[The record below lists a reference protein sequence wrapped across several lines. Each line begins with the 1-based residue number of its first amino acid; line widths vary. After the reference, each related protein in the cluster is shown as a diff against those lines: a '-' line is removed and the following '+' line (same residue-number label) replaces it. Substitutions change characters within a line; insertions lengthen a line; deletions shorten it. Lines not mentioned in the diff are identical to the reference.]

1 MKAKFGSIVVD
12 GRGKLGGHVYSK
24 NRGGA
29 YVRTK
34 VTPVNPQTSAQLAV
48 RGNFTILSQGWRS
61 LSEADRTAWNGAV
74 ENFQRTDIFGDI
86 KKPSGINLYMR
97 LNQNLL
103 NAGGT
108 IISTPPA
115 PGTTPSAV
123 TFSAAPD
130 SSPQAFSLVF
140 APTPVDAAQAYV
152 VECTPSLS
160 PGKSFIKNQ
169 YRVVSVLAP
178 AATSPANIL
187 AAYQAKF
194 GNLTGGQI
202 VGVRVKAIDL
212 TTGVAGPISESIY
225 TIL

>member
-34 VTPVNPQTSAQLAV
+34 VTPVNPQSTAQLLV
-48 RGNFTILSQGWRS
+48 RGFFTMLSQGWRT
-61 LSEADRTAWNGAV
+61 LTQVQRDAWNGAV

-97 LNQNLL
+97 LNQNIL
-103 NAGGT
+103 NAGGVV
-108 IISTPPA
+108 ISVPPA
-115 PGTTPSAV
+115 PGVTPEIV
-123 TFSAAPD
+123 TFTTAPD
-130 SSPQAFSLVF
+130 SAPQTFSLAY
-140 APTPVDAAQAYV
+140 APTPVPADVAYV
-152 VECTPSLS
+152 IEATACLS

-169 YRVVSVLAP
+169 YRIIEVLP
-178 AATSPANIL
+178 AAGATPANIL

-194 GNLTGGQI
+194 GLLIGGQI

-212 TTGVAGPISESIY
+212 LTGVAGPATEVIS
-225 TIL
+225 TVL

>member
-34 VTPVNPQTSAQLAV
+34 VTPVNPQSTAQLAV
-48 RGNFTILSQGWRS
+48 RAFFTSLSQGWRS
-61 LSEADRTAWNGAV
+61 LTSAQREAWNGAV

-97 LNQNLL
+97 LNQNIL

-108 IISTPPA
+108 AIDTPPA
-115 PGTTPSAV
+115 PGLTPEIV
-123 TFSAAPD
+123 TFSSAPD
-130 SSPQAFSLVF
+130 STPQTFSLVF
-140 APTPVDAAQAYV
+140 APSPIPADAAYV

-169 YRVVSVLAP
+169 YRVVIVLP
-178 AATSPANIL
+178 AADVTPTDIL

-194 GNLTGGQI
+194 GELTGGQI
-202 VGVRVKAIDL
+202 VGIRVKSVDL
-212 TTGVAGPISESIY
+212 LTGVSGPVSEKIY

>member
-34 VTPVNPQTSAQLAV
+34 VTPVNPQTSFQSAV
-48 RGNFTILSQGWRS
+48 RAIFTFLSQGWRS
-61 LSEADRTAWNGAV
+61 LTEGQREAWNGAV

-97 LNQNLL
+97 LNQNIL

-108 IISTPPA
+108 AIDTPPS
-115 PGTTPSAV
+115 PDVTPELLTISSV
-123 TFSAAPD
+123 PD
-130 SSPQAFSLVF
+130 SSPQTLSLVF
-140 APTPVDAAQAYV
+140 GPSPVPADQAYV
-152 VECTPSLS
+152 VEATPPIS

-169 YRVVSVLAP
+169 FRVVATIP
-178 AATSPANIL
+178 AAGATPNNLL
-187 AAYQAKF
+187 AAYTAKF
-194 GNLTGGQI
+194 GALVGGQKIGIRVRAVNLLTGI
-202 VGVRVKAIDL
+202 
-212 TTGVAGPISESIY
+212 AGPVSEVVYI
-225 TIL
+225 IA

>member
-34 VTPVNPQTSAQLAV
+34 VTPVNPQTTAQLLV
-48 RGNFTILSQGWRS
+48 RGFFTMLSQSWRT
-61 LSEADRTAWNGAV
+61 LTDTQRQAWNGAV

-103 NAGGT
+103 NAGGA
-108 IISTPPA
+108 IIDTPPA
-115 PGTTPSAV
+115 PTSTPESI
-123 TFSAAPD
+123 TFSSAPNGTVPAL
-130 SSPQAFSLVF
+130 SIVF
-140 APTPVDAAQAYV
+140 APSPVPADVAYV
-152 VECTPSLS
+152 IEATPCLS

-169 YRVVSVLAP
+169 YRNIKVIP
-178 AATSPANIL
+178 AAGATPNNAL
-187 AAYQAKF
+187 AAYTAKF
-194 GNLTGGQI
+194 GDLVTGQI
-202 VGVRVKAIDL
+202 VGLRIKAVDL
-212 TTGVAGPISESIY
+212 LTGIAGPVTEHIY
-225 TIL
+225 TVV